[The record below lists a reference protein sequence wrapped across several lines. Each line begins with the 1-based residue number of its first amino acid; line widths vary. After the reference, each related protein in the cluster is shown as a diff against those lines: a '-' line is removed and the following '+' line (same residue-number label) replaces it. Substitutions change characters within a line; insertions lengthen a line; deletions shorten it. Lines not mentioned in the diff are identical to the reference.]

1 MASKDLKKLA
11 NRILDDLAKTA
22 DTEQKSARASLEKQ
36 VGQILI
42 INRTRFSK
50 LLTDLVPRLRGPS
63 NQSLRDTVWN
73 NYHARLKK
81 LEARIPPERLKELK
95 GTKIGGLRANDY
107 VFYVRT
113 YATAKRA
120 KSSILRSI
128 IEKVVTDLSEAEKD
142 KLSLLGGKNNKQ
154 GAQLGHEEAGQ
165 GVPTS
170 GVRVARAKK
179 IASGSGEVSIQNALT
194 RYENTLGIEIKHE
207 QIIDANLG
215 IKKKYVPIISWQRA
229 IDNNTQAQLERAAL
243 ESLTK
248 ELQDIANL
256 QSSTS
261 LKDGVSQV
269 LLEKAAPKAA
279 KVKGKKKKKVKEYSR
294 AKSTKKTV
302 NKKRTRIVRDNSVD
316 VSGGVPQG
324 DGPSNLP
331 LQLIGAFNRDLP
343 NTLRKN
349 MQSPRLQYRTG
360 RFANSVKV
368 VDVATTASGFLSF
381 GYVYQKSPYQT
392 FEPGFAQGSVDR
404 DPRRLIDR
412 SMREIASSYALGRF
426 YTRRL

>member
-165 GVPTS
+165 GIPTS

-194 RYENTLGIEIKHE
+194 RYENTLGLEIKHE

-381 GYVYQKSPYQT
+381 GYIYQKSPYQT